1 MPRLNVRL
9 AQYPGQL
16 TQPGRYEIEAVK
28 PPQETRYG
36 QTLIL
41 IVTNTEGQQ
50 ASLFVPFAT
59 ETSEQTNLGRL
70 IKAFGAETDH
80 WIGKKLDVS
89 IDETGR
95 RTVEPVLK

>member
-1 MPRLNVRL
+1 
-9 AQYPGQL
+9 L

-50 ASLFVPFAT
+50 ASLFVPYAS
-59 ETSEQTNLGRL
+59 EISEQSNLGRL
-70 IKAFGAETDH
+70 VRSFGDDTDH
-80 WIGKKLDVS
+80 WIGKKLDIS
-89 IDETGR
+89 IDQTGR
-95 RTVEPVLK
+95 RTVEPVAK